1 MKLRTKFLASI
12 VAVLLAL
19 TTATLL
25 VVKFICETQVRKLV
39 LDDLNSSVLAFK
51 TFELR
56 RESQVKRAAEL
67 IALQPSVRALM
78 TTRDP
83 RTIQDGSSELPG
95 ILGSDLLILCDRDG
109 SMMAFH
115 TSEPGLKAEFVQDWL
130 RQFLANPGNHKWW
143 LVDGHLFEVFAQS
156 IYFGTTSDRHLLGV
170 LAVGYAID
178 DQVASDVATIAAS
191 QVVFQYD
198 NEIAASTFS
207 DGALQQFRAAAL
219 ESPIASD
226 STIGQEHFLRTSLSL
241 SNGQSVQLVV
251 FKSLDE
257 ATQFIRAID
266 RILVGLGIAAVVIG
280 CGLVFAIFRRFTKPL
295 DGLLAGVE
303 ALQKQEFD
311 YPLDSSGRDEFA
323 TLTRAFD
330 RMRHGLLRAQE
341 ELLESARLATIGRM
355 ASSISHDLRHRLTAV
370 VANAEFLAS
379 QSVTPSQRQ
388 QFYAQIHTAVHSM
401 TDLLE
406 SMVELSRGPESL
418 RVEFISIRIIVV
430 RAVLAVKTQPRF
442 QDFAIDLDCDE
453 NIRGWL
459 DPKKLEM
466 ALFNLVLNA
475 CEAAPKEL
483 PRIQIDCS
491 EDDDQVEIRVT
502 DNGPGVPESIRNT
515 LFQPFV
521 SSGKQNGSGL
531 GLAIVQKCCQDHCGK
546 VLLEH
551 SGAGRTTFQIVL
563 PLDDKQMRLS
573 HPRLSAMTPQG
584 ATHEV

>member
-1 MKLRTKFLASI
+1 
-12 VAVLLAL
+12 
-19 TTATLL
+19 
-25 VVKFICETQVRKLV
+25 
-39 LDDLNSSVLAFK
+39 
-51 TFELR
+51 
-56 RESQVKRAAEL
+56 
-67 IALQPSVRALM
+67 
-78 TTRDP
+78 
-83 RTIQDGSSELPG
+83 
-95 ILGSDLLILCDRDG
+95 
-109 SMMAFH
+109 
-115 TSEPGLKAEFVQDWL
+115 
-130 RQFLANPGNHKWW
+130 
-143 LVDGHLFEVFAQS
+143 
-156 IYFGTTSDRHLLGV
+156 
-170 LAVGYAID
+170 
-178 DQVASDVATIAAS
+178 
-191 QVVFQYD
+191 
-198 NEIAASTFS
+198 
-207 DGALQQFRAAAL
+207 
-219 ESPIASD
+219 
-226 STIGQEHFLRTSLSL
+226 
-241 SNGQSVQLVV
+241 
-251 FKSLDE
+251 
-257 ATQFIRAID
+257 
-266 RILVGLGIAAVVIG
+266 
-280 CGLVFAIFRRFTKPL
+280 
-295 DGLLAGVE
+295 
-303 ALQKQEFD
+303 
-311 YPLDSSGRDEFA
+311 
-323 TLTRAFD
+323 
-330 RMRHGLLRAQE
+330 
-341 ELLESARLATIGRM
+341 
-355 ASSISHDLRHRLTAV
+355 
-370 VANAEFLAS
+370 
-379 QSVTPSQRQ
+379 
-388 QFYAQIHTAVHSM
+388 M